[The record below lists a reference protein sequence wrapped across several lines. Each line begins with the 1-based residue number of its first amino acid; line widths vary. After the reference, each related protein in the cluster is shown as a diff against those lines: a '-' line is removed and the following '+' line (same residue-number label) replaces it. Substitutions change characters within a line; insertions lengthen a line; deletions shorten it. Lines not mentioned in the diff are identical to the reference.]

1 MKKRLVYIDV
11 LKIIGALMV
20 FFIHSRASS
29 VWEKADVNFVV
40 RICYMIVTILSRSAV
55 PLFMMITGSLLLS
68 KNESR
73 KDILVKRALRAFL
86 VIIFVSLLCLI
97 QTFIHSG
104 QINIKGFI
112 YDVFNLVD
120 RRSIVF
126 WFLYWWLSF
135 TILLPIYQKF
145 AKSINK
151 DDYVYIIIICIIFNI
166 LFPLLNNILS
176 ILNINE
182 IKFAS
187 QFTLFMVADGLFYP
201 FMGYYIDHLAE
212 DSKITKSTNLILI
225 ILVSIL
231 ISVIFT
237 AHTMIGNLALKHS
250 WYFTPIIT
258 MCIYKLVKNLFISYD
273 NEKISNVINFFGTQ
287 TIGIYLFH
295 VFIPDSFSVML
306 SSIISPVL
314 GVHVYKIIN
323 FIVKFLLCAFITAA
337 LRLIKP
343 FKKIL

>member
-1 MKKRLVYIDV
+1 MKNRLVYIDV

-29 VWEKADVNFVV
+29 VWGNADVNFIV
-40 RICYMIVTILSRSAV
+40 RIIYMIVTILSRSAV

-68 KNESR
+68 KDETT
-73 KDILVKRALRAFL
+73 KVILTKRVLRSFL
-86 VIIFVSLLCLI
+86 VIVFIAFLCLI
-97 QTFIHSG
+97 QTYINSK

-135 TILLPIYQKF
+135 TIFLPIYQKF
-145 AKSINK
+145 AKSINE
-151 DDYVYIIIICIIFNI
+151 DDYKYIITICIVFNI
-166 LFPLLNNILS
+166 LFPVLNSIFSIINIE
-176 ILNINE
+176 E
-182 IKFAS
+182 IKMSS

-201 FMGYYIDHLAE
+201 FIGYYIDHLAK
-212 DSKITKSTNLILI
+212 DSKITKTTNLILI
-225 ILVSIL
+225 ILVSVL
-231 ISVIFT
+231 ISVLLTLI
-237 AHTMIGNLALKHS
+237 TMTGDATLKQS

-258 MCIYKLVKNLFISYD
+258 ICIYKLVRNLFFKFD
-273 NEKISNVINFFGTQ
+273 NEKVSRVISFLGTQ

-323 FIVKFLLCAFITAA
+323 FVVKFLLCAFITAA